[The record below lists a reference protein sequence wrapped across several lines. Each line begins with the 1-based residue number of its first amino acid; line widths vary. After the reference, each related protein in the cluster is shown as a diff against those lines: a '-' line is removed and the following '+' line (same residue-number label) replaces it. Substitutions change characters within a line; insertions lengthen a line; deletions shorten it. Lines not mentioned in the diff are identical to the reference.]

1 VTERRRLDRT
11 AWLTT
16 VPLLALILAELWT
29 WLDRKPGGTVSETI
43 WWALGDIGRIWWWI
57 GSGLLLMLLAW
68 LAGHF
73 VLIGPACGWRH
84 LLVLLGVGII
94 AGVGLYLVR

>member
-1 VTERRRLDRT
+1 
-11 AWLTT
+11 
-16 VPLLALILAELWT
+16 
-29 WLDRKPGGTVSETI
+29 
-43 WWALGDIGRIWWWI
+43 
-57 GSGLLLMLLAW
+57 MLLAW